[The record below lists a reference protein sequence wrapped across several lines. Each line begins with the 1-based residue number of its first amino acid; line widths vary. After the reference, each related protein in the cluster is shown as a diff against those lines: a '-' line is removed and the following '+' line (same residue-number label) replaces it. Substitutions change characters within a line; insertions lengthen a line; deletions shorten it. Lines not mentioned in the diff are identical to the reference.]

1 MSFEEWQAVHRAR
14 AEAAL
19 ARFLPKDELA
29 SGRMQE
35 AMRYSA
41 LGGGKRLRALLA
53 YASAE
58 SLDVKALEASG
69 TDAVTHSGATLELA
83 DHAAAAVEM
92 IHAYSLIHD
101 DLPCMDNDALRRGK
115 PTNHVVFGEATAMLA
130 GDALQ
135 PLAFRVLLDAPAP
148 TNGVVAACQYL
159 ADASG
164 ANGMAGGQAIDLANV
179 GKPMTQFALEEMHAM
194 KTGAMFNAAVL
205 LPALLVET
213 DQKRIDALDIFAS
226 KIGLAFQVVDDVLDA
241 TADSETLGKT
251 AGKDAQND
259 KPTFVSLMGIDAA
272 QAYARALTRQAIAA
286 LDETHTHSQRL
297 IDLAFAMAERKS

>member
-1 MSFEEWQAVHRAR
+1 MASTGFDVWATAHRIR

-19 ARFLPKDELA
+19 VRWTPAGELS
-29 SGRMQE
+29 SGRLLE

-58 SLDVKALEASG
+58 AIGAS
-69 TDAVTHSGATLELA
+69 AELA

-101 DLPCMDNDALRRGK
+101 DMPCMDNDALRRGK
-115 PTNHVVFGEATAMLA
+115 PTSHVVFGEATAMLA

-135 PLAFRVLLDAPAP
+135 PLAFAVLFGSPASAS
-148 TNGVVAACQYL
+148 GIVAASHQL
-159 ADASG
+159 AEASG
-164 ANGMAGGQAIDLANV
+164 AYGMAGGQAIDLANV
-179 GKPMTQFALEEMHAM
+179 GLPMTQTALEEMHAM
-194 KTGAMFNAAVL
+194 KTGAMFEAAVL
-205 LPALLVET
+205 LPALLAEEDEATLTSLTVYA
-213 DQKRIDALDIFAS
+213 QI
-226 KIGLAFQVVDDVLDA
+226 IGLTFQVVDDVLDA

-251 AGKDAQND
+251 AGKDAANG

-272 QAYARALTRQAIAA
+272 SAYAHQLTAKAIGALPAHLNT
-286 LDETHTHSQRL
+286 TNL
-297 IDLAFAMAERKS
+297 IQLARSMAERTA